1 MGINIDEPGNVVWR
15 NAQEYRKKS
24 NGLTKEWDKFMEGN
38 PTKEDVLKKRD
49 QLELK
54 YFGNKGDMPNN

>member
-15 NAQEYRKKS
+15 NAQDHHKKS
-24 NGLTKEWDKFMEGN
+24 NGLTKEWDKFMERN